1 MKHPSQRGFTL
12 IEVMIAIAVIAILAA
27 AAMPAYT
34 SYVLRGNRGAA
45 QEFLLDVAQREQQY
59 FADARA
65 YGDTLTALSM
75 TIPAAVD
82 KYYDIAIEVDDGP
95 PPGFTVTA
103 TPKAGTAQEHD
114 VTLSIDSKGAKLPAD
129 KW

>member
-1 MKHPSQRGFTL
+1 MKHPSHRGFTL

-45 QEFLLDVAQREQQY
+45 QQFLLDVAQREQQY

-75 TIPAAVD
+75 TAPAPVA
-82 KYYDIAIEVDDGP
+82 KYYDITIEVDDGP

-103 TPKAGTAQEHD
+103 TPKAGTAQADD
-114 VTLSIDSKGAKLPAD
+114 VTLSIDSKDAKLPAD

>member
-1 MKHPSQRGFTL
+1 MKHPSHRGFTL

-45 QEFLLDVAQREQQY
+45 QQFLLDVAQREQQY

-65 YGDTLTALSM
+65 YGETLTALGM
-75 TIPAAVD
+75 TAPATVS

-103 TPKAGTAQEHD
+103 TPKAGTAQAED